1 MSHCISPEY
10 ATPRPILPIGASV
23 CAAFSQ
29 DKTAVNDKI
38 TRVATLLDEFR
49 SITAALNREGI
60 DYAVC
65 GGWAL
70 AIHGL
75 LRATVDI
82 DLLVLAEDL
91 EKAFNVARSCGYN
104 VEGLPLSFDNGAF
117 ELRRISKVDQD
128 SRELITV
135 DFLLVTEVY
144 KDVWATK
151 ELTISEFGPMKVVSK
166 AGLIKMKMLAGRD
179 KDLLDIKELEA
190 NDSEN

>member
-1 MSHCISPEY
+1 M
-10 ATPRPILPIGASV
+10 
-23 CAAFSQ
+23 
-29 DKTAVNDKI
+29 
-38 TRVATLLDEFR
+38 ATLLDEFR